1 MLEILQIELE
11 LFETFHAIT
20 QNVVNYLPDEP
31 EFPLIHVE
39 SIERNIW
46 LHKPLTLEVEMKI
59 GLYALGHSNKGILEF
74 AEEVLQAIAKLNY
87 PQRIEENIVA
97 QVKNDLWCN
106 DITLK
111 IWTTHK
117 EGEL

>member
-1 MLEILQIELE
+1 MLAILQIELE

-20 QNVVNYLPDEP
+20 SHVVNYLPEEP

-39 SIERNIW
+39 SIERNVWI
-46 LHKPLTLEVEMKI
+46 HKPYTMEVEMKI
-59 GLYALGHSNKGILEF
+59 GLYALGHSNKEILEF
-74 AEEVLQAIAKLNY
+74 GEQVLQAIDKLNY
-87 PQRIEENIVA
+87 PKRIENNVVA